1 MFKKISMLLSGMFL
15 LLSLAGCNSSKAYTY
30 SVETGDSVKVSLD
43 TSDKYD
49 ITSDL
54 PFAISCDG
62 TILSQGIFITSDNY
76 SEYVDVVNADS
87 NATLI
92 DSGSKDGNK
101 YIFWSYNNAE
111 YNYAILIGDSNTGVI
126 LANNVSEEAA
136 KECFGRI
143 TISIAK

>member
-30 SVETGDSVKVSLD
+30 SVETGDTVKVSLD

-62 TILSQGIFITSDNY
+62 KALSQGSFITSEDY
-76 SEYVDVVNADS
+76 SLYVDVVDEDS

-92 DSGSKDGNK
+92 DSGSKNGNK
-101 YIFWSYNNAE
+101 YIFWSYNETE

-126 LANNVSEEAA
+126 LGNDVSEESA
-136 KECFGRI
+136 KECFGRL
-143 TISIAK
+143 TISVK

>member
-1 MFKKISMLLSGMFL
+1 MLKKISILLVGMAL
-15 LLSLAGCNSSKAYTY
+15 LISLTGCNSSKAYTF
-30 SVETGDSVKVSLD
+30 SVETGDAVKVSLN

-54 PFAISCDG
+54 PFSISYNG
-62 TILSQGIFITSDNY
+62 TALSQGIFITSDNF
-76 SEYVDVVNADS
+76 SQYVDVVDTDS

-101 YIFWSYNNAE
+101 YIFWSYNDAE
-111 YNYAILIGDSNTGVI
+111 YNYAILIGDSKTGII
-126 LANNVSEEAA
+126 LANNVSEESA
-136 KECFGRI
+136 KECFNRL